1 MPLQSKA
8 DNNVPFLPGRSR
20 FNLVNLTPTWCYH
33 EMLAGATLQ
42 GVAPKKQTISAEETD
57 PSVSAG
63 LARYTNL
70 TEGGLFVLQAQAKKA
85 LLVLAIDN
93 PAGATVKIL
102 NGADPSK
109 FRTAPATFPFR
120 VGPGEVIQA
129 TGGSTGGK
137 IGVLYEIDS
146 L

>member
-33 EMLAGATLQ
+33 EMVTGAALQ
-42 GVAPKKQTISAEETD
+42 GGSPKKETVSVEETD

-63 LARYTNL
+63 LARYTAL
-70 TEGGLFVLQAQAKKA
+70 VEGGLFSLQAQAKKA
-85 LLVLAIDN
+85 LSILAIDN
-93 PAGATVKIL
+93 PAGAAVKIL

-109 FRTAPATFPFR
+109 FRTAPTTFPFR

-129 TGGSTGGK
+129 SGGSTGSK
-137 IGVLYEIDS
+137 IGVLYVIES